1 MSLRDATRPHT
12 QIASVNPHI
21 VYSQTSEK
29 CAQKLNAVIEE
40 VKVRIKS
47 EKKADNKKISDIF
60 FFTKNTLNGNKEL
73 MSYSFHSA

>member
-40 VKVRIKS
+40 VNVRIKS
-47 EKKADNKKISDIF
+47 EKKADNKKISEPSLESVG
-60 FFTKNTLNGNKEL
+60 KSNPRLCRE
-73 MSYSFHSA
+73 SY

>member
-1 MSLRDATRPHT
+1 M
-12 QIASVNPHI
+12 NPHI

-40 VKVRIKS
+40 VNVRIKS

-73 MSYSFHSA
+73 MSYSFHSTYPLECNI